1 MNIITIKYIQIT
13 QIQLVTYNTYIIS
26 FKKNMVNH
34 THKHIH
40 HDQSELIQFY
50 DKTIGV
56 VRICNLTNVGLKAIC
71 LGYNVRVNAQ
81 FQVLQHIAFSL
92 ASCDA
97 F

>member
-1 MNIITIKYIQIT
+1 
-13 QIQLVTYNTYIIS
+13 
-26 FKKNMVNH
+26 MVKH

-56 VRICNLTNVGLKAIC
+56 VRICNLTNIGLKTIC
-71 LGYNVRVNAQ
+71 LGYNVKVNTQ
-81 FQVLQHIAFSL
+81 FQELQHIAFSL

-97 F
+97 L

>member
-1 MNIITIKYIQIT
+1 M
-13 QIQLVTYNTYIIS
+13 VTYNTYIMS
-26 FKKNMVNH
+26 FKKKKNMVTH
-34 THKHIH
+34 THKYIH

-81 FQVLQHIAFSL
+81 FQVLQYIAFSL
-92 ASCDA
+92 ASCNA

>member
-1 MNIITIKYIQIT
+1 
-13 QIQLVTYNTYIIS
+13 
-26 FKKNMVNH
+26 MVNH

-40 HDQSELIQFY
+40 HDQSELIQFFC

-56 VRICNLTNVGLKAIC
+56 VRICNLTNRGLKTIC
-71 LGYNVRVNAQ
+71 LGCNVKVDTQ

>member
-1 MNIITIKYIQIT
+1 
-13 QIQLVTYNTYIIS
+13 
-26 FKKNMVNH
+26 MVNH

-40 HDQSELIQFY
+40 HDQLELIQFY

-56 VRICNLTNVGLKAIC
+56 VRICHLTGVDLKTIC
-71 LGYNVRVNAQ
+71 LGYNVRVNTQ

-92 ASCDA
+92 ASCDV

>member
-1 MNIITIKYIQIT
+1 
-13 QIQLVTYNTYIIS
+13 
-26 FKKNMVNH
+26 MVNY

-56 VRICNLTNVGLKAIC
+56 RIFNLINMGLKTIC
-71 LGYNVRVNAQ
+71 LGYNVRVNTQ

-97 F
+97 FLHQCHLLQAGLRQLQ

>member
-1 MNIITIKYIQIT
+1 MNIITIKYLQNHTNSISYLQY
-13 QIQLVTYNTYIIS
+13 LYNFI
-26 FKKNMVNH
+26 FKK
-34 THKHIH
+34 TWSILHINTFIMTN
-40 HDQSELIQFY
+40 LIIQFY

-56 VRICNLTNVGLKAIC
+56 VRICNLTNMGLKAIC

-81 FQVLQHIAFSL
+81 FQVMQHIAFSL